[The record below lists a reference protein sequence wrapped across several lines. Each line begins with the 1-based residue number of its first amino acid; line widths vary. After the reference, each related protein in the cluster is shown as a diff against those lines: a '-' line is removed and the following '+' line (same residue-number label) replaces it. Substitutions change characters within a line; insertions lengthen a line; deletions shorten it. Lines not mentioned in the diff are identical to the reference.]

1 MTYKGDKPIISNRTA
16 MLITDMALITASFI
30 MFQKIANVLS
40 ILSFIMVTSVI
51 GGGYFGY
58 KYVTSEQFK
67 AKIMNQ
73 VMGNVKGMM
82 PNVLEKGLP
91 KTTGKSIPLPK
102 KLGL

>member
-1 MTYKGDKPIISNRTA
+1 MTYKGDKPIIINRTA
-16 MLITDMALITASFI
+16 MLITDIALITASFI

-67 AKIMNQ
+67 AKMMNQ
-73 VMGNVKGMM
+73 VMGNVKGML
-82 PNVLEKGLP
+82 PNVMDNALP
-91 KTTGKSIPLPK
+91 KTTGESIQLPK

>member
-1 MTYKGDKPIISNRTA
+1 VTYKGDRPIISSNVA
-16 MLITDMALITASFI
+16 NVITDIALITASFI

-67 AKIMNQ
+67 AKMMNQ

-91 KTTGKSIPLPK
+91 KTTGPSMAIPK

>member
-16 MLITDMALITASFI
+16 MLITDIALIKASFI

>member
-1 MTYKGDKPIISNRTA
+1 MTYKGDRPIISNRTA
-16 MLITDMALITASFI
+16 MLITDIALITASFI

-40 ILSFIMVTSVI
+40 ILSFLMVTSVI

-67 AKIMNQ
+67 AKMMNQ

-91 KTTGKSIPLPK
+91 KTTGPSMAIPK

>member
-67 AKIMNQ
+67 AKMMNQ

-91 KTTGKSIPLPK
+91 KTTGESIQLPK

>member
-16 MLITDMALITASFI
+16 MLITDIALITASFI

-82 PNVLEKGLP
+82 PNMMNNALP
-91 KTTGKSIPLPK
+91 KTTGQSIPLPK

>member
-1 MTYKGDKPIISNRTA
+1 MTYKGDKPIIKKRTVIV
-16 MLITDMALITASFI
+16 ITDIALIIASFI

-40 ILSFIMVTSVI
+40 IVSFVMVTSI
-51 GGGYFGY
+51 LGGGYFGY

-73 VMGNVKGMM
+73 VLGEVKGLL
-82 PNVLEKGLP
+82 PNVMNNALP
-91 KTTGKSIPLPK
+91 KTTGESIQLPK

>member
-1 MTYKGDKPIISNRTA
+1 VTYKGDRPIISSNVA
-16 MLITDMALITASFI
+16 NVITDIALIIANFI

-40 ILSFIMVTSVI
+40 ILSFLMVTSVI

-91 KTTGKSIPLPK
+91 KTTGKSIPF
-102 KLGL
+102 

>member
-1 MTYKGDKPIISNRTA
+1 MTYRGDRPIISNRTV
-16 MLITDMALITASFI
+16 MLITDIALITASFI

>member
-1 MTYKGDKPIISNRTA
+1 MLNRVCQ
-16 MLITDMALITASFI
+16 I
-30 MFQKIANVLS
+30 LS

-67 AKIMNQ
+67 AKMMNQ

-82 PNVLEKGLP
+82 PKVLDQGLP
-91 KTTGKSIPLPK
+91 KKTGISIPF
-102 KLGL
+102 

>member
-16 MLITDMALITASFI
+16 MLITDIALITASFI

-67 AKIMNQ
+67 AKMMNQ
-73 VMGNVKGMM
+73 VLGEVKGLL
-82 PNVLEKGLP
+82 PNVMDNALP
-91 KTTGKSIPLPK
+91 KTTGESLPIPK